1 MKIKFEKVSKNYG
14 SIQALKNINFEIDK
28 GEFVFLVGPSGAGK
42 STLVKML
49 LNQIKPSVGR
59 ILVNN
64 IDLSLG
70 KKYEIDASR
79 VKTGVIFQDFQL
91 ISDKTV
97 EENIALNLDIASWP
111 QLKIPAKIEEV
122 LTLTGL
128 KSRRHLFPSQLSGG
142 EMQRAALARA
152 LSNEPEL
159 IIADEPTGNLDIEN
173 AWNIIKIL
181 KDVNQKNKTTVIMAT
196 HNLDV
201 VNSLERRVIYL
212 KNGEIEKDTNIK
224 VKKSKQK

>member
-14 SIQALKNINFEIDK
+14 SISALKNINFEIAK

-42 STLVKML
+42 STIVKIL
-49 LNQIKPSVGR
+49 LNQIKPSTGR
-59 ILVNN
+59 VLIDNT
-64 IDLSLG
+64 DLSLG
-70 KKYEIDASR
+70 KKYEIDAIR

-91 ISDKTV
+91 ISDKTI

-111 QLKIPAKIEEV
+111 HIQIPAKIEEV

-128 KSRRHLFPSQLSGG
+128 KNRRHLFPSQLSGG
-142 EMQRAALARA
+142 ELQRTALARA

-173 AWNIIKIL
+173 SWNIIKLL
-181 KDVNQKNKTTVIMAT
+181 KDVNEKKKTTIIMAT

-201 VNSLERRVIYL
+201 VNSLKRRIIYL
-212 KNGEIEKDTNIK
+212 KNGEIQKDTNLK
-224 VKKSKQK
+224 VKKTKQK